1 MFSLTSWERGNAA
14 SLFDRIQEEGSLTST
29 HTFSLLSNDGKSE
42 VVALVDSVK
51 RHLEC
56 LLNTRPG
63 SCCSAPE
70 LGVID
75 LNDVGMNRSDIKVR
89 ISEAIQFC
97 IHCYEPRVV
106 YSEVYCNEVQDDCLG
121 LSFQII
127 AHVCLENIER
137 VTSFNVHMD
146 SQRHYNMV

>member
-14 SLFDRIQEEGSLTST
+14 SLFDRIQEEEHSAST
-29 HTFSLLSNDGKSE
+29 YTFSSLPNKGESE
-42 VVALVDSVK
+42 VAALVDSVK

-56 LLNTRPG
+56 LLNTRLG
-63 SCCSAPE
+63 SCCSTPE

-75 LNDVGMNRSDIKVR
+75 FNDASMDRSDIKCR
-89 ISEAIQFC
+89 ISEAIKFC
-97 IHCYEPRVV
+97 IHCYEPRVLHA
-106 YSEVYCNEVQDDCLG
+106 EVYGHEYQENCMG
-121 LSFQII
+121 LSFKII